1 MVHFARA
8 KPPVQQPFS
17 LTEKNA
23 AFIIKKSIQKG
34 KRGQKRM
41 ARRMNRRKKAGRH
54 LRIGRVIV
62 ALGLLAC
69 SLFFLGRYIVQAI
82 QIQQI
87 NRQNQAL
94 LMQTSAPTASPTPAP
109 TADAAAARAAT
120 KAPTIAPATPIA
132 ARAATPSP
140 SPTQAPRVL
149 ARYQKLVEKNSDT
162 VGWLKVNCIAEINF
176 AVVQRDN
183 SFYMTRDFNGQMNM
197 NGAPFL
203 DEYCSIS
210 PRDDNLLIYGH
221 NMKNGQ
227 MFGKLRQMN
236 SWEKLSANPFV
247 TFDTIYETGTYVPIA
262 MFPCS
267 IIPYGEDVQRPA
279 GEQESGS
286 NSGTAGSGGSAGST
300 DGATGDT
307 GATGN
312 GGTAGGDTG
321 SSGGTTTTPTE
332 PETPAQPETPACPPN
347 RRTIVQEGQTAGDL
361 QLRYGLSYHT
371 LQDANSQVDLET
383 IKGGDVVCIP
393 EANVP
398 CPLPLCVTLG
408 ENDTLESVAVTYNL
422 PIAALL
428 RANPC
433 LAPEDFT
440 AGTQIRLPN

>member
-1 MVHFARA
+1 MGGKTKKGV
-8 KPPVQQPFS
+8 
-17 LTEKNA
+17 
-23 AFIIKKSIQKG
+23 AFPMSTNQENVSQNCAYEYTVR
-34 KRGQKRM
+34 RGDSFYLIAHRQ
-41 ARRMNRRKKAGRH
+41 GVT
-54 LRIGRVIV
+54 LRD
-62 ALGLLAC
+62 LLAANPD
-69 SLFFLGRYIVQAI
+69 I
-82 QIQQI
+82 
-87 NRQNQAL
+87 
-94 LMQTSAPTASPTPAP
+94 P
-109 TADAAAARAAT
+109 
-120 KAPTIAPATPIA
+120 
-132 ARAATPSP
+132 PS
-140 SPTQAPRVL
+140 RL
-149 ARYQKLVEKNSDT
+149 T
-162 VGWLKVNCIAEINF
+162 VGDVLC
-176 AVVQRDN
+176 
-183 SFYMTRDFNGQMNM
+183 
-197 NGAPFL
+197 
-203 DEYCSIS
+203 
-210 PRDDNLLIYGH
+210 
-221 NMKNGQ
+221 
-227 MFGKLRQMN
+227 
-236 SWEKLSANPFV
+236 
-247 TFDTIYETGTYVPIA
+247 
-262 MFPCS
+262 
-267 IIPYGEDVQRPA
+267 IPYGEDVQRPA

-286 NSGTAGSGGSAGST
+286 NSGTAGSGGSTGST

-332 PETPAQPETPACPPN
+332 PETPVQPETPACPPN

-371 LQDANSQVDLET
+371 LQDANGQVDLET